1 MRHLF
6 QRAVIS
12 FLSSFWG
19 AQIVKKNI
27 TLKLLENLKS
37 APKLIIL
44 LEILVYTLNVL
55 SKFGGRRTH
64 SKDL

>member
-1 MRHLF
+1 MPHPF
-6 QRAVIS
+6 QRAVIT
-12 FLSSFWG
+12 FLGSFWG

-27 TLKLLENLKS
+27 TIKLLENLKS